1 MYPITHSDVLV
12 ASRKRDPLVYQLKS
26 DDTCRP
32 CNLSNGFTPLN
43 QAYAYNSPETTTSRY
58 SFYPD
63 IQTIE
68 VDDLAATLERVELLG
83 GEILSAVF
91 DFPGIGCLAYFKDP
105 KGTILGAMQVDTSE
119 SALLL
124 M

>member
-1 MYPITHSDVLV
+1 MYPITHSDMLV
-12 ASRKRDPLVYQLKS
+12 ASRKRDLSVYQFKS
-26 DDTCRP
+26 DDSCQP
-32 CNLSNGFTPLN
+32 CDHSNGFTSLN
-43 QAYAYNSPETTTSRY
+43 QANAYNLAETTTSRY

-68 VDDLAATLERVELLG
+68 VDDLAATLERVKLLG

-105 KGTILGAMQVDTSE
+105 KGTILGAMQVDTSA